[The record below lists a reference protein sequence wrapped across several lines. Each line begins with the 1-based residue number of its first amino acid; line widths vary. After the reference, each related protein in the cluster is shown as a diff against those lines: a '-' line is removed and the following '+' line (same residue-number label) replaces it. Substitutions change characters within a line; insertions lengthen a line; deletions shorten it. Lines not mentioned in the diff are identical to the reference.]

1 MPVLLL
7 AACQPSAQE
16 AAPETESAPTFP
28 TLPAPPAEP
37 RTELPA
43 YEVSPATISV
53 DGALD
58 DWAEVPWGG
67 ALVGAGDGAPAPGSP
82 VAGSFKLAWDAQNLY
97 LAVAVA
103 DENATSPLERD
114 AVDPHVW
121 EAASG
126 VELMLQPGD
135 PGDNSHYYEVQ
146 VCTAE
151 AVWDT
156 LFDDYNRPITG
167 EGAER
172 EFGHQ
177 SWDAALV
184 RHAVVFPGEGYVVEM
199 ALPWESIES
208 PNAESPPSAGA
219 TWRANVYSFRDGQ
232 RHALAW
238 SPLLGQ
244 GNFHRSA
251 RFGRLV
257 FR

>member
-1 MPVLLL
+1 M
-7 AACQPSAQE
+7 
-16 AAPETESAPTFP
+16 T
-28 TLPAPPAEP
+28 
-37 RTELPA
+37 
-43 YEVSPATISV
+43 V

-58 DWAEVPWGG
+58 DWAEIPWAG
-67 ALVGAGDGAPAPGSP
+67 ALVGAGDGSAAPDSP
-82 VAGSFKLAWDAQNLY
+82 VAGSFKAAWDAENLY

-103 DENATSPLERD
+103 DENASSPLERD
-114 AVDPHVW
+114 AIDPHVW

-126 VELMLQPGD
+126 IELMLQPGD
-135 PGDNSHYYEVQ
+135 PDDNSHYYEVQ

-156 LFDDYNRPITG
+156 HFDDYNRPITG

-177 SWDAALV
+177 SWDSALV
-184 RHAVVFPGEGYVVEM
+184 RETTVFPGEGYVVEM
-199 ALPWESIES
+199 ALPWSSIDS
-208 PNAESPPSAGA
+208 PNAESPPTAGA
-219 TWRANVYSFRDGQ
+219 VWRANIYSFRDGQ

-251 RFGRLV
+251 RFGQLL
-257 FR
+257 FQ